1 VRAARRELRET
12 VARDPVEL
20 TLLLAAFGVAIG
32 AAAQSVS
39 GIGFA
44 LVGGPLLFAVF
55 GAREG
60 VRVAVVLS
68 MLVNVGVLV
77 REHRSVMWRHV
88 LPVLVTALALT
99 PLLVHLLGGVH
110 PRPLRAAA
118 GAVIVVGAVLVAAGR
133 TRDTGVAGAVVA
145 GAVSATMNVLA
156 SAGGP
161 AVAVYATGARWDP
174 LRLRATLQAYFLSL
188 NVVTLLTL
196 GPPHWS
202 LLRASVLVAALV
214 LGAGAGALLAG
225 RVSAALARRVTLL
238 LAAAGGLAVLVAA
251 AVG

>member
-1 VRAARRELRET
+1 V
-12 VARDPVEL
+12 
-20 TLLLAAFGVAIG
+20 TLLLAAVAVAVG

-44 LVGGPLLFAVF
+44 LVSGPLLFTVF

-68 MLVNVGVLV
+68 MLVNVGVLA
-77 REHRSVMWRHV
+77 REHRSVMWRRV
-88 LPVLVTALALT
+88 APVLVTALAVT
-99 PLLVHLLGGVH
+99 PLLAHVLQGAH
-110 PRPLRAAA
+110 PRLLRGAA
-118 GAVIVVGAVLVAAGR
+118 GAVIVLGAAVVASGRTADTGLPGGVAAGL
-133 TRDTGVAGAVVA
+133 A
-145 GAVSATMNVLA
+145 SATMNVLA

-161 AVAVYATGARWDP
+161 AVAVYATGARWDA
-174 LRLRATLQAYFLSL
+174 LRTRATLQAYFLAL

-202 LLRASVLVAALV
+202 AGRAVTLIATLLVGTA
-214 LGAGAGALLAG
+214 AGALMAG
-225 RVSAALARRVTLL
+225 RVSAQVARAATLV

-251 AVG
+251 IVG